1 MDMVQTSPTAQVMM
15 SRDEAE
21 MLHKRIVARDKMQAR
36 DLKSMY
42 ELEGWKALGYGSW
55 DDYLHGAF
63 DYSAGY
69 LSRLNS
75 QVQINYQLAGNLPER
90 QTRALKKLDG
100 VEKRKEAYQT
110 AKRLADAEGGDL
122 SLRHVEM
129 GVKQVSMKEQVHG
142 SKHRVVSVMMDA
154 GDISPVGAVKMID
167 ALDKLDDV
175 TYGKVI
181 TIVAEHGL
189 SDAQLILPFAD
200 MVNRESRTLARI
212 LATGHINNQ
221 PIGSASLAD
230 LKVEKAFSQTEIIG
244 DKVEKKR
251 KDAVEQGQVAIIAY
265 VVTVYENDPVR
276 TLKAL
281 AGVLKESDLVSLR
294 EMI

>member
-1 MDMVQTSPTAQVMM
+1 MTMMQTSPTVVMM
-15 SRDEAE
+15 THDEAE

-36 DLKSMY
+36 DLQSMY
-42 ELEGWKALGYGSW
+42 TLEGWKALGYDSW
-55 DDYLHGAF
+55 DAYLHDAF
-63 DYSAGY
+63 DYSDGY

-75 QVQINYQLAGNLPER
+75 QVQINHQLEANLPER
-90 QTRALKKLDG
+90 QTRALKKLDSPDL
-100 VEKRKEAYQT
+100 RQEAYQT

-129 GVKQVSMKEQVHG
+129 GVKQVSMKERVHG

-154 GDISPVGAVKMID
+154 GDVSPVGAVKMID
-167 ALDKLDDV
+167 ALDTLDDV

-221 PIGSASLAD
+221 LIGSAGLAD
-230 LKVEKAFSQTEIIG
+230 LQVEKAFSQTEIIG
-244 DKVEKKR
+244 EKVEKKR
-251 KDAVEQGQVAIIAY
+251 QDAVEQGQVAIIAH

-281 AGVLKESDLVSLR
+281 KQVLSADDLVSLR